1 MYFDKIKFS
10 LSLKEVFLLKD
21 IFDLKLFKFYDA
33 KRIET
38 LCCLIQD

>member
-10 LSLKEVFLLKD
+10 LNLKEIFLLKD
-21 IFDLKLFKFYDA
+21 IFDLKLFKFYDV

-38 LCCLIQD
+38 LC

>member
-10 LSLKEVFLLKD
+10 LNHKEIFLLKD
-21 IFDLKLFKFYDA
+21 IFDLKLFKFYDV

>member
-10 LSLKEVFLLKD
+10 LNLKEIFLLKD
-21 IFDLKLFKFYDA
+21 IFDLKLFKFYDV

-38 LCCLIQD
+38 LCYLIQD

>member
-1 MYFDKIKFS
+1 MYFDKIKIS
-10 LSLKEVFLLKD
+10 LNLKEIFLLKD
-21 IFDLKLFKFYDA
+21 IFDLKLFKFYDV